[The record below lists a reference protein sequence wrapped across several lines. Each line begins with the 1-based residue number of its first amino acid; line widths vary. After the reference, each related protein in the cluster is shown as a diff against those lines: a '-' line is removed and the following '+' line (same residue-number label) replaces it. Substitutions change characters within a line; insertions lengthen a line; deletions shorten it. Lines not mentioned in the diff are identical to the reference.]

1 MAGGSLSPASSL
13 EDVKA
18 YVNAVE
24 VALQEMEPARFG
36 MFVRLFRGFTAPR
49 IGMPTFSA
57 RMQDLLKD
65 HPSLCLGLNVLL
77 PPEYQLTIPP
87 EASEEFHKVV
97 GRSVPVPPKV
107 VGRSLPRPEPT
118 IDDATSYL
126 IAVKEAFHDEPAK
139 YGEMLKLLK
148 DFKAR
153 RVDAACVIA
162 RVEELMKDH
171 LNLLFGFCV
180 FLSATTS
187 FTTKLKARFQGD
199 GSQVVDSVLQIMRM
213 YGEGNKSKHD
223 AYQEV
228 VALVQGHDDLVME
241 LSQILTDPPTGV

>member
-1 MAGGSLSPASSL
+1 MAGGSKSPASSL
-13 EDVKA
+13 EDGKA
-18 YVNAVE
+18 YVNAVK
-24 VALQEMEPARFG
+24 VALEEAEPAKYQEFL
-36 MFVRLFRGFTAPR
+36 RLFHEVIARR
-49 IGMPTFSA
+49 MGMATFSA

-65 HPSLCLGLNVLL
+65 HPSLCLGLNVMLA
-77 PPEYQLTIPP
+77 PEYQRTIPP

-97 GRSVPVPPKV
+97 GRSV
-107 VGRSLPRPEPT
+107 PRPEPT

-139 YGEMLKLLK
+139 YEEMLKLLN

-153 RVDAACVIA
+153 RVDAASVIA

-171 LNLLFGFCV
+171 SNLLFGFCV

-213 YGEGNKSKHD
+213 YGEGNKSKND
-223 AYQEV
+223 AYQEGGFLV

-241 LSQILTDPPTGV
+241 LSQIFTDPSTGV